1 MARRIKG
8 KNFDILSNVKS
19 TYIYLYPEDKDVEYI
34 KDDITFVNVL
44 ADMQKGADFY
54 EIVFIGQYS
63 DSLMR
68 ERIFTILS
76 DVSGLNYDKIY
87 YMWLNND

>member
-19 TYIYLYPEDKDVEYI
+19 TYIYLYPEDKDAEYI
-34 KDDITFVNVL
+34 NDDVTFANVL
-44 ADMQKGADFY
+44 SDMQKGNEFY
-54 EIVFIGQYS
+54 DIVFAEQYS

-68 ERIFTILS
+68 ERIFAILS
-76 DVSGLNYDKIY
+76 QVSGINYDRIY
-87 YMWLNND
+87 SIWLNND

>member
-1 MARRIKG
+1 MAKQING
-8 KNFDILSNVKS
+8 KKYDILSNVKS
-19 TYIYLYPEDKDVEYI
+19 TYAYLYPEDKDVEYI

-44 ADMQKGADFY
+44 ADMQKGVDFY
-54 EIVFIGQYS
+54 EIVFTGQYS

>member
-1 MARRIKG
+1 MAKQING
-8 KNFDILSNVKS
+8 KKYDILSNVKS
-19 TYIYLYPEDKDVEYI
+19 TYTYLYPEDKDVEYI

-54 EIVFIGQYS
+54 EIVFAEQYS

-68 ERIFTILS
+68 ERIFAILS
-76 DVSGLNYDKIY
+76 QVSGINYDRIY
-87 YMWLNND
+87 SIWLNND